1 MTYLT
6 TLLSETHQKEKFR
19 CGKEMLDVYMHRQAG
34 QDIKKK
40 VATCFVLS
48 DDPFTIKGYYTLSAG
63 SIPRAQI
70 PENISKKLPR
80 YEDIP
85 VILLG
90 RLAVDSTFKGQGL
103 GEMLLLDA
111 LKRSLDLASD
121 AIGAVAVVVDPLDKD
136 AQSFYENY
144 GFIALPDSRRMF
156 LPMKT
161 IGMLFN

>member
-19 CGKEMLDVYMHRQAG
+19 CGKEMLDVYLHRQAG
-34 QDIKKK
+34 QDLRKK
-40 VATCFVLS
+40 VSTCFVLS
-48 DDPFTIKGYYTLSAG
+48 DDQLTIKGYYTLSAG

-70 PENISKKLPR
+70 PENVSKKLPR

-90 RLAVDSTFKGQGL
+90 RLAVDENFKGLGL
-103 GEMLLLDA
+103 GGILLLDA
-111 LKRSLDLASD
+111 LKRSFDIKSE
-121 AIGAVAVVVDPLDKD
+121 AIGAVAVLVDPLDAD
-136 AQSFYENY
+136 AVGFYRKY
-144 GFIALPDSRRMF
+144 GFILLTDSGRMF

-161 IGMLFN
+161 IEKLFN